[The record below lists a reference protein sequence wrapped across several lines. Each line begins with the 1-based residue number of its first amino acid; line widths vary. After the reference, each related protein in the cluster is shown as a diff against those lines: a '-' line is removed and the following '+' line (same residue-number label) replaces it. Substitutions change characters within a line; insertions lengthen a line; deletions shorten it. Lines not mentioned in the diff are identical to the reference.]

1 MSTIPSFKRIQNKS
15 DVYRGKNCMKKFCE
29 SLKEH
34 AMKIIN
40 FKKVKMKFLTKEQQ
54 ISVIFAKKNFK
65 INMRKRKKYHKVRIV
80 AIIQWKIEIL
90 LIAYVI

>member
-1 MSTIPSFKRIQNKS
+1 MEI
-15 DVYRGKNCMKKFCE
+15 
-29 SLKEH
+29 
-34 AMKIIN
+34 
-40 FKKVKMKFLTKEQQ
+40 Q

-65 INMRKRKKYHKVRIV
+65 INMRKRNKYHKLRIV